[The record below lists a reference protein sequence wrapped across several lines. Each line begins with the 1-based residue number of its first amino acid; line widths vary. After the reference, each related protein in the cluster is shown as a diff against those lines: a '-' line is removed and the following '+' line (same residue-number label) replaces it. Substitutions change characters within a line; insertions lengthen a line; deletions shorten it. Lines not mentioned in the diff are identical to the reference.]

1 MHGFRI
7 LLPLV
12 FASIHL
18 GLPGAWAQGDAPA
31 EVTVPDAALRAVL
44 EDSLGLAA
52 GEPILATEVA
62 ELTVLGAQHKGIVD
76 LTGLAHATGL
86 RRLGLWGNPISDLS
100 PLTGLTGLDTLGLGE
115 NEISDLSPLAG
126 LTGLIVL
133 TLDDNEISDLS
144 PLAGLTGLATL
155 ILRDNE
161 ISDVS
166 PLAGLTGLTWLDLR
180 GNEISDLS
188 PLAGL
193 TGLTWLDLRGNEIS
207 DLSPLAGL
215 TGLTWLDLRGNEI
228 SDVSPLAG
236 LTSLLMLDLA
246 HNSVVDVSPLAGL
259 TGLTEL
265 NVDPDVDLTPWPARP
280 RRTSRIPPPYKYPKL
295 GGLSRIVESYE
306 AALEAG
312 RVTNR
317 VGGGPCL
324 EFDDGYVLDFRDWDP
339 SKPAPSIYLEVIV
352 EEIEAVE
359 LVTVLL
365 EDHGIPYW
373 VSYHYVQACVPLPL
387 LASLSELPDVRRIEW
402 VIPFESHSPTL
413 LEGVSWG
420 AVKDRF
426 K

>member
-1 MHGFRI
+1 MHGIRI

-12 FASIHL
+12 LTSIHL
-18 GLPGAWAQGDAPA
+18 GQPGAWAQDDAPA

-52 GEPILATEVA
+52 GEPILATELA
-62 ELTVLGAQHKGIVD
+62 ELTRLGAQHKGIVD
-76 LTGLAHATGL
+76 LTGLEHATGL
-86 RRLGLWGNPISDLS
+86 RRLSLS
-100 PLTGLTGLDTLGLGE
+100 K

-126 LTGLIVL
+126 LTGLD
-133 TLDDNEISDLS
+133 TLGLSDIGISDLSPLASLAGLNLLSLYDNEISDLS
-144 PLAGLTGLATL
+144 PLAGLTGLTTL
-155 ILRDNE
+155 TLRDNE
-161 ISDVS
+161 V
-166 PLAGLTGLTWLDLR
+166 
-180 GNEISDLS
+180 SDLS

-193 TGLTWLDLRGNEIS
+193 TGLTWLSLRDNEIS

-215 TGLTWLDLRGNEI
+215 TDLTKLDLRGNEI

-236 LTSLLMLDLA
+236 LTSLWMLDLG
-246 HNSVVDVSPLAGL
+246 HNSVVDLSPLAGL

-265 NVDPDVDLTPWPARP
+265 VVDLDVDLTTWPGRP

-295 GGLSRIVESYE
+295 GDLSRIVESYE

-312 RVTNR
+312 RVTSR

-324 EFDDGYVLDFRDWDP
+324 EDDDGYRLDFRDWEP

-352 EEIEAVE
+352 EEIEAVDR
-359 LVTVLL
+359 VTEYL
-365 EDHGIPYW
+365 EENGIP
-373 VSYHYVQACVPLPL
+373 SDAYVAFHWALAVEACLPVPLLVP
-387 LASLSELPDVRRIEW
+387 LSELPGVRRIGW
-402 VIPFESHSPTL
+402 VVPFESLSPTL